1 MIEAVNA
8 LIANSS
14 TLRVSTQQVDTEGTR
29 NAQRIEASEAS
40 EPVLAPYVSP
50 FIQVDN
56 RFDTAVIQI
65 RDSDTGDVLTQ
76 FPSEPSLR
84 SRQAEE
90 TFLEGGRE
98 AQIVEDQ
105 RSIAEPASDS
115 SQNTGATGVQTVTI
129 AQSTPP
135 VQSLGAGGAQAAIA
149 ALSTGALSGQN
160 TQTATV
166 QVQA

>member
-29 NAQRIEASEAS
+29 NVQEIESSEAS
-40 EPVLAPYVSP
+40 APVLAPYVSP
-50 FIQVDN
+50 FIQVDT

-84 SRQAEE
+84 SRQAVE

-98 AQIVEDQ
+98 AEIVQEQ
-105 RSIAEPASDS
+105 LPVVETTTETSGNA
-115 SQNTGATGVQTVTI
+115 GATGVQTVTI
-129 AQSTPP
+129 AQSAPP
-135 VQSLGAGGAQAAIA
+135 AQSLGAGGAQAAIA

-160 TQTATV
+160 TDTATV